1 MKLNDGINKIEK
13 YDKKLNPDTA
23 TAEEIDKANL
33 ELIEYLKNSGDD
45 LAAERVESLV
55 NTQKTDD
62 IIEKESKNPINEKLL
77 RVNSQI
83 LDTLKKIEEN
93 QIDEQ
98 DTTVKSAAKENTKTV
113 IEENKKSLSE
123 NYGDGLIPDF
133 LLKGIGKKLKMLG
146 GALLAKM
153 FGTML
158 LKFTT
163 KFNDLKSW
171 VKDWLLEKWNWLLKK
186 IGLDFFKKDKKLDT
200 SKDKK
205 LDTSKD
211 KKLDTSKDKKLDK
224 SKDKSKDEL
233 KDKSKDELKD
243 KSKDKSSTKKTSI
256 ENTKKTTP
264 KTSSVKTKPTSKGS
278 TLLKPG
284 KKVSS
289 KVMNAVGKFAK
300 FIPGIGLAI
309 AVGTAAYSVADG
321 YNNAGDILGIK
332 ETELSEKHKVAAGA
346 GALLND
352 FSFGL
357 VDAKSTAEKILDWA
371 NTSDAEKIVEKLVN
385 KGIIETSWFGNN
397 TIVDKERLLMEVTP
411 KDLKELAKDEDW
423 SKEQKTEILNIY
435 NKKINIL
442 KSIGAKTGES
452 TLSQKYTNEMINNTS
467 VKNVNTEV
475 VDDSVNNTSVK
486 NVNNVN
492 TEVVDDSVNNTSV
505 KNVNNVNTEVNNT
518 SVKNVN
524 NKVVDGSVNN
534 TFNNIKKVSESN
546 KIKNN
551 VNIKNVLI
559 KQINAL
565 EMTKKTLINNYGEQG
580 VIEYNNN
587 YRQKEK
593 FFKEKLK
600 EITEIEKNT
609 IEQKIVDSKNTIE
622 IMNSDSDNSYMIS
635 ELQSKIEKLENSMY
649 VPADNVSPTKDIK
662 EIITLENT
670 QKLTDSVK
678 SYDMRQV
685 IQQQPNV
692 NLTNI
697 NKTNKIEKEESIRL
711 LNSFGK

>member
-205 LDTSKD
+205 L
-211 KKLDTSKDKKLDK
+211 
-224 SKDKSKDEL
+224 
-233 KDKSKDELKD
+233 D

-492 TEVVDDSVNNTSV
+492 TEV
-505 KNVNNVNTEVNNT
+505 NNT

-551 VNIKNVLI
+551 INIKNVLI